1 MQQADGGTVPKDAK
15 DAKVTRGDTAFAVQL
30 YNLATVPPREAAV
43 LQVAVPDVPARTRR
57 CATRW
62 ARPPAGC

>member
-43 LQVAVPDVPARTRR
+43 LQVAVPDVPARTRNFI
-57 CATRW
+57 
-62 ARPPAGC
+62 